1 MHGSQMTR
9 ITNHKCTESNHVHL
23 KESLPLILATM
34 IEFEK
39 IINIRH
45 NLLRDSKQLTVQG
58 KRAFVYSLRV
68 DFVIINCIMCHI
80 INIFT
85 LLNY

>member
-9 ITNHKCTESNHVHL
+9 ITNHRCTESNHVHL
-23 KESLPLILATM
+23 KESWPLTLATE

-39 IINIRH
+39 SYRRD

-58 KRAFVYSLRV
+58 KRHLYTLSVLI
-68 DFVIINCIMCHI
+68 FVIIKCIMCHI
-80 INIFT
+80 IEF
-85 LLNY
+85 